1 MSRHLVVA
9 AFFVVG
15 AFGVGPQTPKKAT
28 LQFVLVEGL

>member
-15 AFGVGPQTPKKAT
+15 AFGVGPQTPKAT
-28 LQFVLVEGL
+28 VQFVLVEGL